1 MEGIDQLPP
10 MVGDSGYQYV
20 LLDLKIIQVTR
31 KGLQTA
37 ASACSLTYIVFQ
49 GSSLCLTTTPLEA
62 LAASVRWFLTPL
74 KWLRLPRD
82 EIVLSLLLALR
93 FVDLVF
99 EELRSSALAV
109 LSRGVSWPALR
120 PLETLDILIQLAS
133 RLFNNL
139 LRQVCNAWKLILM
152 KI

>member
-1 MEGIDQLPP
+1 MESLDQLPP
-10 MVGDSGYQYV
+10 LTSDSGYSST

-37 ASACSLTYIVFQ
+37 ASASSLTYIIFQ
-49 GSSLCLTTTPLEA
+49 GASLCLTTTPLEA

-74 KWLRLPRD
+74 SWLRLPRD
-82 EIVLSLLLALR
+82 EIVLSLLLSLR

-99 EELRSSALAV
+99 EEEKASALAV
-109 LSRGVSWPALR
+109 LSRGVSWSELR
-120 PLETLDILIQLAS
+120 PLESLDIVIQLFS

-139 LRQVCNAWKLILM
+139 LRQVCLAV
-152 KI
+152 